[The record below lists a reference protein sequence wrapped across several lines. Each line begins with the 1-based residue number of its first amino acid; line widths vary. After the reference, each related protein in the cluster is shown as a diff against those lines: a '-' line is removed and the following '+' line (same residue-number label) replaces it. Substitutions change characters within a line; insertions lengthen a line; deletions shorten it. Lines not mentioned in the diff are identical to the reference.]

1 MLYKLFQLLD
11 NENLRQ
17 IFGMEKSRQNV
28 AYQIMEFFHK
38 VKPAR
43 IAWAHCDIPCGIYD
57 PHLAQL
63 AAHTVVRMDSL
74 ISEVK
79 QAPPTD
85 ADTRNKMIRY
95 VIVKEQHAEIVK
107 HELRILWADYFKPEH
122 LQKFPDLHNLFWNAL
137 KAASK
142 AKQSANPADAEALL
156 EAVNKIAEIFW
167 KTKDVKS
174 AKVKAPYPTGREVVW
189 PTLHQQSPRSSASR

>member
-1 MLYKLFQLLD
+1 MLYKLFQLL
-11 NENLRQ
+11 
-17 IFGMEKSRQNV
+17 EKIAPAKV
-28 AYQIMEFFHK
+28 AH
-38 VKPAR
+38 
-43 IAWAHCDIPCGIYD
+43 AHCDIPCGIYD

-63 AAHTVVRMDSL
+63 AANTVIRMDAL

-95 VIVKEQHAEIVK
+95 VSAKEQHAEIVK

-122 LQKFPDLHNLFWNAL
+122 LQKFPGLHDLFWNAM
-137 KAASK
+137 KTASK

-156 EAVNKIAEIFW
+156 DAVNKIAEVFW
-167 KTKDVKS
+167 KTKDVKT
-174 AKVKAPYPTGREVVW
+174 ARVKAPYPTARDVVW
-189 PTLHQQSPRSSASR
+189 PKI

>member
-1 MLYKLFQLLD
+1 MLYKLFQLL
-11 NENLRQ
+11 EEIR
-17 IFGMEKSRQNV
+17 
-28 AYQIMEFFHK
+28 
-38 VKPAR
+38 PAR
-43 IAWAHCDIPCGIYD
+43 VAWAHCDIPCGIYD

-95 VIVKEQHAEIVK
+95 VAVKEQHAEIVK

-122 LQKFPDLHNLFWNAL
+122 LQKPKPNKSSAGPSETGVSLGFPDLHNLFWNAL

-156 EAVNKIAEIFW
+156 DAVNKIAEIFW
-167 KTKDVKS
+167 KTKDVKA
-174 AKVKAPYPTGREVVW
+174 AKVKAPYPTGKEVVW
-189 PTLHQQSPRSSASR
+189 PKA

>member
-1 MLYKLFQLLD
+1 MLYKLFQLL
-11 NENLRQ
+11 
-17 IFGMEKSRQNV
+17 EKIAPAKV
-28 AYQIMEFFHK
+28 AY
-38 VKPAR
+38 
-43 IAWAHCDIPCGIYD
+43 AHCDIPCGVYD

-63 AAHTVVRMDSL
+63 AANTVIRMDAL
-74 ISEVK
+74 ISEIK

-95 VIVKEQHAEIVK
+95 VFVKEQHAEIVK

-122 LQKFPDLHNLFWNAL
+122 LQKFPGLHDLFWSAL

-156 EAVNKIAEIFW
+156 DAVNKIAEIFW
-167 KTKDVKS
+167 KTKDVKT
-174 AKVKAPYPTGREVVW
+174 AKVKAPYPTGKEVVW
-189 PTLHQQSPRSSASR
+189 PKI

>member
-11 NENLRQ
+11 R
-17 IFGMEKSRQNV
+17 
-28 AYQIMEFFHK
+28 

-63 AAHTVVRMDSL
+63 AAHTVMRMNQL
-74 ISEVK
+74 IAEVK
-79 QAPPTD
+79 QVTD

-95 VIVKEQHAEIVK
+95 VSAKEQHAEIVK

-122 LQKFPDLHNLFWNAL
+122 LQKFPGLHEMFWNAL

-142 AKQSANPADAEALL
+142 AKQGANPADAEALL
-156 EAVNKIAEIFW
+156 DAVNKIAEIFW
-167 KTKDVKS
+167 KTKDVKA
-174 AKVKAPYPTGREVVW
+174 AKVKAPYPTGKDVVW
-189 PTLHQQSPRSSASR
+189 PKV